1 MLSGDKVEE
10 LYISLEKLSN
20 VDKETKEKHIDNI
33 NKKIGTKSTV
43 DKKLCPRCGSEL
55 VLRTARS
62 GAHAGE
68 QFYGCSAFPKCRYT
82 KNA

>member
-1 MLSGDKVEE
+1 MKSGLEDV
-10 LYISLEKLSN
+10 EKLSN

-33 NKKIGTKSTV
+33 NKKIGTKSIV